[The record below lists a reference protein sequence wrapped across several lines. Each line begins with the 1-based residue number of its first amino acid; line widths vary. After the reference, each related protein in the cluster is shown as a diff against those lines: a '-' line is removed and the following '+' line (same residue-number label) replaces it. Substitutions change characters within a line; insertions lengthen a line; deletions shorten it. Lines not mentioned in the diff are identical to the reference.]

1 MNDTAILVY
10 VTAPDGEIAV
20 ALAKTMVEQ
29 RLAACANILGPITS
43 VYWWDGKVNTEGEVG
58 LILKT
63 RQSLVPELTAAL
75 RQAHTYECPCVV
87 ALPITGGNPD
97 FLAWIAAETKPASTP

>member
-1 MNDTAILVY
+1 MNDTTALVY
-10 VTAPDGEIAV
+10 VTAPDGETAA
-20 ALAKTMVEQ
+20 ALAKSMVEQ

-58 LILKT
+58 LMLKT

-75 RQAHTYECPCVV
+75 RQAHPYECPCVV
-87 ALPITGGNPD
+87 ALPVTGGNPD